1 MCVLSEFVEGYFFV
15 NHGGYC
21 VDHILDCTTHY
32 CHSQVHSF
40 FKVMQILY
48 RRGLSIAK
56 GLEQNLL
63 PTGLALLTDRE
74 PFAENS

>member
-1 MCVLSEFVEGYFFV
+1 
-15 NHGGYC
+15 
-21 VDHILDCTTHY
+21 
-32 CHSQVHSF
+32 
-40 FKVMQILY
+40 MQILY